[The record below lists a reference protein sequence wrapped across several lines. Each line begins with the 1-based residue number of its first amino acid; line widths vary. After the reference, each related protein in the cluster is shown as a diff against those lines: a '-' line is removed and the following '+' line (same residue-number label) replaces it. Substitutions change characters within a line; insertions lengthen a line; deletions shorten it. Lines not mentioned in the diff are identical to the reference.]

1 MADEVRFTVRRFNW
15 RWAGTCFVRAPGEH
29 RLATFDTADEAHAD
43 AWRREQEVRGRVN
56 PFACGP
62 AFHYLSTMPEPI
74 YLDWLRDAD
83 ITPPK
88 QDSTAKRPWAAWWDS
103 TKTGLTES
111 QIFRVWEG
119 LNRVR
124 FFDVIARRP
133 SQVAYAV
140 VRIVWEYN
148 DNWMEPGEE
157 GGVPVQAF
165 RKRENAEAQR
175 VLLEEVERARFAGR
189 EDEEPS
195 HYSAFERN
203 RWNDPFQ
210 VEHDER
216 GFSVDDVVGFQ
227 NAVFY
232 EVVEIDIGGN
242 SE

>member
-29 RLATFDTADEAHAD
+29 RLTTFDTADDAHAD

-83 ITPPK
+83 VTPPEP
-88 QDSTAKRPWAAWWDS
+88 DATGKRPWVAWWDT
-103 TKTGLTES
+103 TKTGLSES
-111 QIFRVWEG
+111 QNFRVWEG

-148 DNWMEPGEE
+148 DYYYEPGDE
-157 GGVPVQAF
+157 GGRTVKAF
-165 RKRENAEAQR
+165 RNREKAVVYRNQLEAEMRPR
-175 VLLEEVERARFAGR
+175 VSGQTLENWRDEASWPRGPDEIEQPKLIDQDREFALFEVI
-189 EDEEPS
+189 
-195 HYSAFERN
+195 
-203 RWNDPFQ
+203 
-210 VEHDER
+210 
-216 GFSVDDVVGFQ
+216 
-227 NAVFY
+227 
-232 EVVEIDIGGN
+232 EIDLGTP
-242 SE
+242 